1 VSITDFVDTSRPHNT
16 KDHIR
21 LGEMNRFW
29 KAALGGGRHFF
40 EFLLG
45 DSHVARGMFR
55 DPRIVLG
62 LMAVW
67 TLLLIAWALFE
78 R

>member
-1 VSITDFVDTSRPHNT
+1 
-16 KDHIR
+16 
-21 LGEMNRFW
+21 
-29 KAALGGGRHFF
+29 
-40 EFLLG
+40 
-45 DSHVARGMFR
+45 MFR

-67 TLLLIAWALFE
+67 TLLLIVWALFE

>member
-1 VSITDFVDTSRPHNT
+1 MAHHFIDVMENLFSWS
-16 KDHIR
+16 
-21 LGEMNRFW
+21 
-29 KAALGGGRHFF
+29 AYFF

-45 DSHVARGMFR
+45 DSHAVRGMFR

>member
-1 VSITDFVDTSRPHNT
+1 
-16 KDHIR
+16 
-21 LGEMNRFW
+21 
-29 KAALGGGRHFF
+29 
-40 EFLLG
+40 
-45 DSHVARGMFR
+45 MFR
-55 DPRIVLG
+55 DPRIVVG

>member
-1 VSITDFVDTSRPHNT
+1 MLRAM
-16 KDHIR
+16 
-21 LGEMNRFW
+21 L
-29 KAALGGGRHFF
+29 
-40 EFLLG
+40 
-45 DSHVARGMFR
+45 R

-78 R
+78 Q

>member
-1 VSITDFVDTSRPHNT
+1 
-16 KDHIR
+16 
-21 LGEMNRFW
+21 
-29 KAALGGGRHFF
+29 
-40 EFLLG
+40 
-45 DSHVARGMFR
+45 MFR